1 MVEAPAN
8 VWGES
13 TDDIEQ
19 SFKMDG
25 AALTYTPPK
34 AGSSGNAHVYK
45 VGCGTTCIREVQYS
59 PVLLVPRL
67 NKHIWVSAIKLR
79 ALIVVRLRLLNL
91 RATDR
96 YFRGPLS
103 PCMMQ
108 IRHTLIRRVRK

>member
-1 MVEAPAN
+1 MRYAQFKSVCAHRWRGFHTSNGRTAGIPCRAGLN
-8 VWGES
+8 LSTYGGSSGECLGKS

-59 PVLLVPRL
+59 PG
-67 NKHIWVSAIKLR
+67 
-79 ALIVVRLRLLNL
+79 VVG
-91 RATDR
+91 AT
-96 YFRGPLS
+96 
-103 PCMMQ
+103 
-108 IRHTLIRRVRK
+108 VK